1 MKHMSRTY
9 KKEDAMLRPEH
20 ESTLEK
26 NQAKRQKRKEFMGK
40 EYFKKYYSDRK
51 VKKVIDKCFIK
62 VFKSFH
68 NYIFYKM
75 KVDLKTRSNLSI
87 NTNSI

>member
-26 NQAKRQKRKEFMGK
+26 QEKARNKPKPQELATGGKGEMLNSLNNKRMNRKKALLDAMNK
-40 EYFKKYYSDRK
+40 IHDPD
-51 VKKVIDKCFIK
+51 IA
-62 VFKSFH
+62 
-68 NYIFYKM
+68 
-75 KVDLKTRSNLSI
+75 
-87 NTNSI
+87 